1 MIPQINYTSLKKNS
15 NDYDSIPPIWKQN
28 NIKNNNNKKVPLVF
42 SPCLGIKKKAQI
54 FKDTREDKW

>member
-1 MIPQINYTSLKKNS
+1 MISQTNYTSLKKNS

-28 NIKNNNNKKVPLVF
+28 YINNNNKVPLVF
-42 SPCLGIKKKAQI
+42 SPCLGILKKAQI